1 MAQKPLTKT
10 QANAAFLKQSNHFTR
25 LGTPSNDDAKLLLN
39 SLASMLSVL
48 TGKEDI
54 RIRFDFHDAEP
65 EVLITN
71 PRHAEPQWGI
81 NWPEEPSSYRYF
93 AVKDEWEA
101 LEMANAAREWTKNQF
116 AEQQF
121 HLEIYPVMWEV
132 DFGDHTENLAQHY
145 ESLKADL
152 EKCESWAFEKIG
164 YADKDLKFYSIA
176 DYWDS
181 LKARS
186 NINAHYPVFA
196 HIIKSGEHG
205 LETPTLRTIRDDI
218 DQLLSV
224 VKIQPVTVAES
235 APVELARVGQITTPD
250 DATHQNL
257 QTGCFYKLIDG
268 EAYYFSFDDE
278 VWRPCGATA
287 HDLDVAA
294 HIIRLPVTTPTRP
307 EPIESLSLTIRAE
320 SALVAA
326 SIKTIPELLEKTE
339 SDLLKLEGF
348 GKKSLADVKTN
359 LEQRGLTLGSAK

>member
-1 MAQKPLTKT
+1 MTQKPLTKT

-39 SLASMLSVL
+39 SLSAMLSVL
-48 TGKEDI
+48 TGKEYI
-54 RIRFDFHDAEP
+54 RIRIDFHDAEP

-121 HLEIYPVMWEV
+121 HLEIYPVLWEA
-132 DFGDHTENLAQHY
+132 DFGDHAENMAEHY

-152 EKCESWAFEKIG
+152 EKCAVWIFEKIG

-176 DYWDS
+176 DYWS
-181 LKARS
+181 ALKAQS

-205 LETPTLRTIRDDI
+205 LETPTLRTLRDDI
-218 DQLLSV
+218 NQLLVS
-224 VKIQPVTVAES
+224 S
-235 APVELARVGQITTPD
+235 G
-250 DATHQNL
+250 N
-257 QTGCFYKLIDG
+257 
-268 EAYYFSFDDE
+268 
-278 VWRPCGATA
+278 TA
-287 HDLDVAA
+287 
-294 HIIRLPVTTPTRP
+294 
-307 EPIESLSLTIRAE
+307 
-320 SALVAA
+320 
-326 SIKTIPELLEKTE
+326 
-339 SDLLKLEGF
+339 SDCC
-348 GKKSLADVKTN
+348 
-359 LEQRGLTLGSAK
+359 